1 MKKAVVTGGAG
12 FIGSHIV
19 DALVARGDEVH
30 VIDNYIGGKREDRFN
45 AKVTYHELDVRDY
58 DAIAPI
64 FAGADYV
71 FHLAA
76 LPRVQYSIDE
86 PLESFSVNVGGTIAA
101 LRAAAVGGVKRF
113 VLAST
118 AALYGDQ
125 DQMPLVET
133 MNPTPKSPYGLHKSM
148 SEQACKLWSD
158 MYGLETVALRFF
170 NVYGPRF
177 DPEGAYALVVGKFL
191 TLRTQGQPLTIAGDG
206 THTRDYI
213 HVSDVVR
220 ANLLAAESASG
231 NGEVFNIA
239 TGTETSVNDLARLIG
254 GETVPAEERLEP
266 ARCVADI
273 SKARTVLGWEPQVA
287 LEDGLADLKKE
298 MGIV

>member
-1 MKKAVVTGGAG
+1 MKKTVVTGGAG

-30 VIDNYIGGKREDRFN
+30 VIDNYIGGKRDDRFN
-45 AKVTYHELDVRDY
+45 AKAMYHEVDVRDY
-58 DAIAPI
+58 DKIAPI
-64 FAGADYV
+64 ISGVDYV

-86 PLESFSVNVGGTIAA
+86 PIESFSVNTGGTIAA
-101 LRAAAVGGVKRF
+101 LRAAAAGGVKRF

-118 AALYGDQ
+118 AAIYGDQ

-133 MNPTPKSPYGLHKSM
+133 MTPTPKSPYGLHKSM

-158 MYGLETVALRFF
+158 IYGLDTVALRFF
-170 NVYGPRF
+170 NVYGSRF
-177 DPEGAYALVVGKFL
+177 DPEGAYALAVGKFL
-191 TLRTQGQPLTIAGDG
+191 TLRTQGKPLTIAGDG
-206 THTRDYI
+206 THTRDYV
-213 HVSDVVR
+213 HVSEVVR

-254 GETVPAEERLEP
+254 GETISAEARLEP

-273 SKARTVLGWEPQVA
+273 SKARTGLGWEPQVK